1 MAKQLIALVICSL
14 MLAVAV
20 QAHPG
25 RKMQQLSNQ
34 LGSRATAA
42 QAETGARINAA
53 IDNNAKVKPGQARPK
68 IATTASV
75 RTPKPTSGTVTASI
89 AAAPKTSHGGA
100 QGGGAATASASATAA
115 MINTA
120 ASGTK
125 VTKPPATQPP
135 KVTTT
140 IATTS
145 KTGQGAATSAG
156 TSTAAQAATAAKIAQ
171 AAGGAKPPR
180 P

>member
-1 MAKQLIALVICSL
+1 
-14 MLAVAV
+14 
-20 QAHPG
+20 
-25 RKMQQLSNQ
+25 MQQLSNQ
-34 LGSRATAA
+34 VGSRATAA
-42 QAETGARINAA
+42 QADTAANINAA
-53 IDNNAKVKPGQARPK
+53 IDNKAKVKPGQPGPK

-75 RTPKPTSGTVTASI
+75 HTPKPTSGTVTASI

-100 QGGGAATASASATAA
+100 QGGGAATAGASATAA

-145 KTGQGAATSAG
+145 KTGQGAAMSVG
-156 TSTAAQAATAAKIAQ
+156 TSTAGQAATAAMINQ